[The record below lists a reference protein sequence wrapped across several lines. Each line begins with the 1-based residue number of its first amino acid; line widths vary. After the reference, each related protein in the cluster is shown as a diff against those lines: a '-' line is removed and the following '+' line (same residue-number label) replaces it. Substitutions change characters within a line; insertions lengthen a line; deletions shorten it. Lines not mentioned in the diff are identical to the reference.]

1 MSYCDSNARTG
12 LDWRRTS
19 STRFGADFAAQI
31 GRCSRS
37 NSTEPASARRLSV
50 DKTAYG
56 ADRTYHSPIREGLW
70 RSVAVRELSIT
81 QGDRCRKAL
90 QQPQSSQLNETS
102 WRRGRRRAIGTVS
115 ALFSH
120 IVTSE
125 SQGIRSEDQHCLAQ
139 FFRRWLFAIGFSNG
153 HSSQVGEK
161 QQGCMNCWRLRGL
174 AGRWALNYYR
184 SWL

>member
-1 MSYCDSNARTG
+1 MNMSYCDSNARTG

-81 QGDRCRKAL
+81 QGDRCRKGAPAATVVSTQRDL
-90 QQPQSSQLNETS
+90 VATRPPKCYWNGVSFVFPYCYFGISGNTI
-102 WRRGRRRAIGTVS
+102 RGS
-115 ALFSH
+115 ALSGPIF
-120 IVTSE
+120 
-125 SQGIRSEDQHCLAQ
+125 QALAFRYW
-139 FFRRWLFAIGFSNG
+139 FF
-153 HSSQVGEK
+153 
-161 QQGCMNCWRLRGL
+161 
-174 AGRWALNYYR
+174 
-184 SWL
+184 